1 MEISEDKRIA
11 FQPLEKKVQRSREVI
26 LEAEKRFGKENIA
39 VAWTGGKD
47 STTVLSIVRTIYNG
61 EVPFK
66 VISVDT
72 HEMAKEVYEFRDRLL
87 KEWNLSPI
95 IFTDADEKKA
105 AESKGPVDFN
115 FLKTKAL
122 GEGLKGQGIKALLT
136 GIRWDEH
143 PSRSGEK
150 YFSEGEGFVGVSP
163 LLHFME
169 KDIWN
174 YIKGNNIPYCAL
186 YDKGY
191 RSLGC
196 IPGTAAS
203 VATSQERG
211 DNAADREKIIENLKE
226 LGYF

>member
-11 FQPLEKKVQRSREVI
+11 FQPLEKKVQRSIEVI
-26 LEAEKRFGKENIA
+26 LEAEKRFGKENMA

-47 STTVLSIVRTIYNG
+47 STTVISIVRTIYNG

-66 VISVDT
+66 VINVDT
-72 HEMAKEVYEFRDRLL
+72 HEMAKEVYEFRERLL
-87 KEWNLSPI
+87 KEWNLSSI
-95 IFTDADEKKA
+95 IFKDVDEKKA
-105 AESKGPVDFN
+105 AESKDPVDCY

-122 GEGLKGQGIKALLT
+122 GEGIKEYGIKALLT
-136 GIRWDEH
+136 GIRWDER

-196 IPGTAAS
+196 APGTAANA
-203 VATSQERG
+203 ATGQERG